1 MKPVGVTSNTYKLIT
16 KELQITNQK
25 EFRVEEVIKIKSDKL
40 YVKQK
45 GYDFVNNWIDNKYI
59 V

>member
-1 MKPVGVTSNTYKLIT
+1 MKPVGGTSNTYKLIT

-25 EFRVEEVIKIKSDKL
+25 GFRVEEVIKRKSDKL